1 MIHESKKEEFIQKL
15 AKQLKKHYGED
26 ASQSPDYMRII
37 NERHFQRVKGYLENT
52 VSAGGKVAFGGKMKA
67 EENYIEP
74 TVVTDVPL
82 DSDMMQHEIFG
93 PLLPIVTW
101 KNKEEVIEI
110 INSKEKPLALYI
122 YSRSRKNT
130 KYFLENTTAGG
141 TSINMSGVH
150 FGNMNLPFGGV
161 NNSGIG
167 KSHGHFG
174 FKAFSNARGVYKQ
187 WLPSA
192 IEFMMPPYNK
202 LKEKMVDLTIK
213 WF

>member
-1 MIHESKKEEFIQKL
+1 M
-15 AKQLKKHYGED
+15 
-26 ASQSPDYMRII
+26 
-37 NERHFQRVKGYLENT
+37 
-52 VSAGGKVAFGGKMKA
+52 AFGGKMNA

-74 TVVTDVPL
+74 TVLTDVPM
-82 DSDMMQHEIFG
+82 DSDVMQNEIFG
-93 PLLPIVTW
+93 PLLPIVTY
-101 KNKEEVIEI
+101 KNNEEVIEF

-130 KYFLENTTAGG
+130 NYFIENTSAGG

-174 FKAFSNARGVYKQ
+174 FKEFSNARGVFKQ

-192 IEFMMPPYNK
+192 IEFMMPPYNNW
-202 LKEKMVDLTIK
+202 KEKMIELTIK